1 MRRFAIL
8 VSCLI
13 LLLAAAPLFAASMD
27 GRVRSINATLMEALF
42 KEPEKN
48 LPAVVKS
55 LTGGNS
61 GTAATAKV
69 LHDWICDNIAYDTDV
84 FDNPRIALEQDYA
97 SVLKKKKAICS
108 GYTNLMNEMCRL
120 AGVESIGITG
130 YSKGFG
136 YSGTIKKGQRPDHAW
151 NAIRI
156 GNRWQL
162 VDVTWD
168 AGFCDWKHFVRHY
181 STDYLYLTPEQ
192 FIFSHLPQDEQYQY
206 LKKPVT
212 VEEFVEQPYVPG
224 KFFAQKLAFTKEMP
238 MYTNSI
244 EEAKSFDFMVGDPGI
259 VVVSDVISESA
270 GAFVSNASWV
280 DRSAGRVTATFDVPD
295 TGTYT
300 ARLAT
305 RRRGET
311 MNPIHISV
319 GEWESYIMPNAE
331 GLLAQKKITQKEYDF
346 LAASY
351 IKVPEN
357 NRYYLDEDLFAT
369 ARNSAV
375 TKVLKLLSFNI
386 SNYDEVLCVKIK
398 TGVKYKGYASAKSLS
413 SARRFPLHY
422 TSYADAQNIQ
432 LVLPREGILQK
443 GSEQTFAV
451 KTKDYTGLAYIS
463 TGGEWNYFKLNPASG
478 CYELKITVPQDEDSL
493 TIMGTK
499 NGRQYEGLITYELR

>member
-27 GRVRSINATLMEALF
+27 GRVRSINATLMEAVF

-61 GTAATAKV
+61 GTAVTAKV

-97 SVLKKKKAICS
+97 SILKKKKAICS

-168 AGFCDWKHFVRHY
+168 AGFCDWKYFVKHY

-238 MYTNSI
+238 MYTNNI
-244 EEAKSFDFMVGDPGI
+244 KEAKSFVFMVNDPNI
-259 VVVSDVISESA
+259 VVSTDVISL
-270 GAFVSNASWV
+270 GNGMLLRDASWT
-280 DRSAGRVTATFDVPD
+280 DRMAGLLTATFDVPD
-295 TGTYT
+295 TGSYK

-311 MNPIHISV
+311 MNPIHLSAA
-319 GEWESYIMPNAE
+319 EWEQRIMPNAD
-331 GLLAQKKITQKEYDF
+331 GLLAQKKITQKEYDY
-346 LAASY
+346 LVASY
-351 IKVPEN
+351 TKVAEN
-357 NRYYLDEDLFAT
+357 NRYYINEDLFAT
-369 ARNSAV
+369 ARNSSV
-375 TKVLKLLSFNI
+375 TKVLKLLSYNNA
-386 SNYDEVLCVKIK
+386 NYDEVLTVDIAAS
-398 TGVKYKGYASAKSLS
+398 GSYKGYLADSAK
-413 SARRFPLHY
+413 AGAKRFPLSY

-432 LVLPREGILQK
+432 LVSPREGTLQK
-443 GSEQTFAV
+443 GSEQTFAI
-451 KTKDYTGLAYIS
+451 KSRDYTGFAYIS
-463 TGGEWNYFKLNPASG
+463 SGGEWNFFKMNPASG

-493 TIMGTK
+493 TVMGTK
-499 NGRQYEGLITYELR
+499 GGRQYDGLITWQIQ